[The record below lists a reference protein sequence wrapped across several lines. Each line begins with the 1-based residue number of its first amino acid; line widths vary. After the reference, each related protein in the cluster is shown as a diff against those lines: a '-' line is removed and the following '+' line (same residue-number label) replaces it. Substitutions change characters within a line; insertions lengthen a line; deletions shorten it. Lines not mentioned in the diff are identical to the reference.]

1 MVLAGPDRD
10 AGAAAG
16 DGGVPG
22 QEGRRPGGLH
32 RHAADQVSGARDV
45 LLSDALVV
53 RVMDT
58 APVLLEK
65 NVLFTKPGTKD

>member
-16 DGGVPG
+16 DSGVPG
-22 QEGRRPGGLH
+22 QEGGRPGGLH

-45 LLSDALVV
+45 LLSSD
-53 RVMDT
+53 MSWS
-58 APVLLEK
+58 
-65 NVLFTKPGTKD
+65 G